1 MKADCLIVI
10 DEGTTSTRVSAI
22 DASGKVVA
30 ESRKPLSVSYPR
42 PGWVE
47 QDAHEL
53 WDKTH
58 EALVDVVQAVEAK
71 ESYRFTGLCISNQR
85 ETTVVWDR
93 HTGRAVYSAIVWQC
107 RRTADI
113 CHQLKDR
120 GVEPEVVEK
129 TGLPIDPY
137 FSATKMAWILDHVDG
152 ARKKA
157 ERGDYLLGTVDSW
170 LLYHLTGGEVFRTDL
185 TNASRTQ
192 LLNISTLKWESA
204 LCSLFNVPVQ
214 ALPEIAP
221 SGSVFGSTQKVAGVP
236 DGIPIVSM
244 IGDSQAALFGETAF
258 LPGMA
263 KATYGTGTSVMINTG
278 TIPVRAEG
286 GLATAIAWQIADEVT
301 YAIEGIIHTTG
312 AAINWLKDGMM
323 LIDDSSETEELAQ
336 SVEDSGGVYFV
347 PAFTGLGTPWW
358 DADARGLVIGITAGT
373 RREHIVRAAL
383 DAIALQVYDVFAG
396 LPKGV
401 VPTDQPIFCGGGASR
416 NNYLM
421 QLQADLLRRPVV
433 TCSNPEASSFGAAF
447 IGGLTLGLWQREDL
461 LRIHE
466 DLVEQKYVARM
477 EISQVDRLVRGW
489 HEAVRR
495 STGWAAHL
503 AP

>member
-1 MKADCLIVI
+1 MKADCLLVI

-22 DASGKVVA
+22 TALGKVVA
-30 ESRKPLSVSYPR
+30 ESRRPLNVSYPR

-47 QDAHEL
+47 QDAHEI

-58 EALVDVVQAVEAK
+58 EALVDVVQSIEREGKCAIAGV
-71 ESYRFTGLCISNQR
+71 CISNQR
-85 ETTVVWDR
+85 ETAIVWER
-93 HTGRAVYSAIVWQC
+93 ATGRAVHPAVVWQC
-107 RRTADI
+107 RRTAEL
-113 CHQLKDR
+113 CHQLKER
-120 GVEPEVVEK
+120 GHESEVVEK

-157 ERGDYLLGTVDSW
+157 ERGDFLLGTVDSW
-170 LLYHLTGGEVFRTDL
+170 LLYHLTGGTAFRTDL

-192 LLNISTLKWESA
+192 LLNISTLKWDSS
-204 LCSLFNVPVQ
+204 LCSLFDVPVQ
-214 ALPEIAP
+214 ALAEVGP
-221 SGSVFGSTQKVAGVP
+221 SGHHFGATRGVAGMP
-236 DGIPIVSM
+236 DGIPVVAM

-258 LPGMA
+258 QPGMA

-278 TIPVRAEG
+278 PVAVKARG
-286 GLATAIAWQIADEVT
+286 GLATAIAWQVGDEVA

-312 AAINWLKDGMM
+312 AAINWLKDGVK
-323 LIDDSSETEELAQ
+323 LIGDSSETETLAQ
-336 SVEDSGGVYFV
+336 SVEDTGGVYFV

-358 DADARGLVIGITAGT
+358 DADARGLLIGVTAGT

-383 DAIALQVYDVFAG
+383 DSIALQVYDVFAT
-396 LPKGV
+396 LPQGV
-401 VPTDQPIFCGGGASR
+401 VPSDQPVFCGGGASR
-416 NNYLM
+416 NGYLM
-421 QLQADLLRRPVV
+421 QLQADLLGRPVV

-447 IGGLTLGLWQREDL
+447 IGGLTLGLWQQPDL

-466 DLVEQKYVARM
+466 ALVEQRYTPRM
-477 EISQVDRLVRGW
+477 DAKQVDQLVKGW

-495 STGWAAHL
+495 AAGWASHL
-503 AP
+503 AM